1 MCAHTHRPWKDIDAV
16 RRFSRIHNKLFHTAV
31 NGWDY
36 QYLLKPLYI
45 VILFEKPNSK
55 YKKKMANEFWNVKI
69 CIDSVLSFEEFCCDV
84 KYWDKLAHEPFF
96 GGVGGSHYFNGNNL
110 SYKHVTVA
118 CVNMEITGLVK

>member
-55 YKKKMANEFWNVKI
+55 YKKKWQMNSGMLKFVLTVFLVLRNSVAWSTE
-69 CIDSVLSFEEFCCDV
+69 IDL
-84 KYWDKLAHEPFF
+84 HMNPFL
-96 GGVGGSHYFNGNNL
+96 GGVGGHIILMAIIYHTSMWL
-110 SYKHVTVA
+110 
-118 CVNMEITGLVK
+118 

>member
-55 YKKKMANEFWNVKI
+55 YKKKWQMNSGMLKFVLTVFLVLRNSVAWSTE
-69 CIDSVLSFEEFCCDV
+69 IDL
-84 KYWDKLAHEPFF
+84 HMNPFL
-96 GGVGGSHYFNGNNL
+96 GGGGGSHYFNGNNL